1 MIAPYLVM
9 VALLLSLAFLAAVD
23 AALTSMGWLAWFN
36 GLNWLRVHFITI
48 GVLLEAAFGVLPLL
62 AARRSQKTLP
72 ARWDIWL
79 ALNGG
84 LLLLLIGIPLIN
96 PTLLISGGTLVFV
109 AATLLFHQLAQGL
122 RPSIALLGDG
132 SGRKF
137 YVAALLFLLLGIFLG
152 AGLWLGWGQ
161 ALGIVNPK
169 EVHVHA
175 NLWGFTAL
183 LFAGLLIDLYP
194 QLSGRELA
202 WPRSVAAIF
211 WAMFLGALGL
221 VVGPWVQVNAITAV
235 GLAIHTVGT
244 LLLLANIVGPLWK
257 RRQAWTPGKAHL
269 ISAYVWFLLPV
280 VVAPLI
286 VANVDSAAVQNVEQ
300 SGAPILVYGWI
311 LQFGFALIPYLFA
324 RAMGEGEQARLG
336 GNWVSLT
343 AVHAGGVAY
352 AVSLFTGIQ
361 TQLLQ
366 AVAFG
371 LWAVSMLPIIHNLWQ
386 RLTRYARQ
394 QATAHHAI

>member
-1 MIAPYLVM
+1 MITPYLVM

-48 GVLLEAAFGVLPLL
+48 GVLLEVAFGVLPFL

-72 ARWDIWL
+72 VRWDIWL

-96 PTLLISGGTLVFV
+96 STLLISGGTLIFV

-122 RPSIALLGDG
+122 RPSFALLEDG

-152 AGLWLGWGQ
+152 TGLWLGWGQ

-194 QLSGRELA
+194 QLSSRVLA
-202 WPRSVAAIF
+202 WPRSVAAVF
-211 WAMFLGALGL
+211 WGMFLGALGL
-221 VVGPWVQVNAITAV
+221 VVGPWVQVNTITAV
-235 GLAIHTVGT
+235 GLVVHTAGT
-244 LLLLANIVGPLWK
+244 LLLLANVVGPLW
-257 RRQAWTPGKAHL
+257 RHRQAWTAGKAHL
-269 ISAYVWFLLPV
+269 ISAYVWFLLPI

-286 VANVDSAAVQNVEQ
+286 VANVDSAVVQNVEQ

-311 LQFGFALIPYLFA
+311 LQFGLALIPYLFA
-324 RAMGEGEQARLG
+324 RAMGEDEQARLG

-352 AVSLFTGIQ
+352 AISLFTGIQ

-386 RLTRYARQ
+386 RLTRHARR